1 MTLPKPTEAE
11 LVAALRAF
19 ADPTQ
24 RHSCDCRFCKASLL
38 VQAWDEHNAP
48 EPPMAE
54 LIRTATMGAPATG
67 EGARY

>member
-1 MTLPKPTEAE
+1 MTTLPKPTEAE

-38 VQAWDEHNAP
+38 VQAWDEHQPQIAV
-48 EPPMAE
+48 E
-54 LIRTATMGAPATG
+54 RV
-67 EGARY
+67 R